1 MLAIDQSRISIS
13 VGVHAS
19 CCTVKL
25 GVSVARNNIHVM
37 ISIFILGQSCRTV
50 LFFLSQNYVM
60 QFHSSTAN
68 SF

>member
-1 MLAIDQSRISIS
+1 MLAVDQSKISVS

-25 GVSVARNNIHVM
+25 DVSGAKNNILVV
-37 ISIFILGQSCRTV
+37 ILIFTLGQSCRTV
-50 LFFLSQNYVM
+50 LSFSQNYVIL
-60 QFHSSTAN
+60 FHSFTAN